1 MPLAV
6 LVNNRTLATSP
17 TPRGDGHRATL
28 LPRDALIR
36 LAYRLD
42 GFHSPSG
49 IETDCPPT
57 LRAGVSGSVPPD
69 GRRDTASWARGG
81 HVL

>member
-28 LPRDALIR
+28 LPRDALIQ
-36 LAYRLD
+36 LPYRLD
-42 GFHSPSG
+42 RFKSPLWYRDRLPSHSPN
-49 IETDCPPT
+49 
-57 LRAGVSGSVPPD
+57 
-69 GRRDTASWARGG
+69 
-81 HVL
+81 